1 MTLKALDAPNR
12 VHAQPELFL
21 AYAESDHDWVHGFL
35 LPELGL
41 DRQSVLT
48 PQEFEA
54 GAVVIQEFERAVLTA
69 RFTVLVLSPAFETS
83 PWSAFAELLASHDS
97 LRRNSDRLVPLLLQP
112 YELPLRL
119 DFRVRLDCTVPSRWE
134 IEVARLRKLLQ
145 RDAPAAERL
154 PCPYLGLL
162 AFGPA
167 EATRFFGRDRES
179 DDICRRL
186 WQHDFL
192 LLVGPSG
199 SGKSSLISA
208 GVLPR
213 LLAMDA
219 DRWMVRTL
227 RPDAGALNWL
237 TDTFGGDVA
246 SASRDDLSTR
256 VDLLLHTSPRAE
268 RLLLVIDQAEAI
280 FVLPGREERAAFLD
294 LLKRLRGVDR
304 CVVVLALR
312 ADFYGDLMT
321 SELWP
326 IGPGERVEIA
336 PLRGAALRETI
347 VRPAADV
354 GVHLEP
360 VLLERLLHD
369 AGEEPGAL
377 PLVQETMVSLWERRT
392 RRLLTVSAY
401 EELGGEGRSALA
413 AALAT
418 RADAA
423 CAALPPAQQQIAR
436 RIFVRL
442 VQFGEGRPDTRRPQA
457 VDALRASGDDP
468 DLFTATL
475 RHLTDRRLLT
485 VSSVDGAAATVDL
498 GHEAMIAHWPTLRD
512 WVDESRASE
521 IVRRRIERNADDW
534 QRNGR
539 DPGELYRRRKLADA
553 LERGRKREYELSPNA
568 VAYLTAGR
576 RRRLLGRLGLGIAVA
591 AVASVVLLAIAF
603 AIAPVREAWLKR
615 QAQNLSPTVLLA
627 GGPAT
632 VGPGHRRVTFP
643 PLSVDVH
650 EVTNQQ
656 YRLCVQARRCTPPY
670 EPYNNAKYAH
680 GDRLHPVVFVS
691 AYQAATFCF
700 WIGRRLPTEA
710 EWERTAR
717 GTDGR
722 RFPWGDAR
730 PRPGQVNAILAGHN
744 PRGLVPVDAPGFQR
758 GRSTDGVE
766 HLLGNAAEWT
776 ATKVSQAVRGPPDRQ
791 GDWNGRDPVM
801 SLAVKGGG
809 WQEDVTDATYASPT
823 EPTLAEGET
832 GFRCI
837 KTTR

>member
-1 MTLKALDAPNR
+1 MDGTAIDARNR
-12 VHAQPELFL
+12 AHASPELFL
-21 AYAESDHDWVHGFL
+21 AYAESDRDWVDGFL
-35 LPELGL
+35 LPEVGL

-54 GAVVIQEFERAVLTA
+54 GAVMIQEFERAVQTA
-69 RFTVLVLSPAFETS
+69 RFTVLVLSRAFQMS
-83 PWSAFAELLASHDS
+83 PWSEFAELLASHES
-97 LRRNSDRLVPLLLQP
+97 VRRNSNRLVPLLLEKYP
-112 YELPLRL
+112 VPLRL
-119 DFRVRLDCTVPSRWE
+119 DFRVRLDCTVRSRWE
-134 IEVARLRKLLQ
+134 TEVARLRELLQ

-154 PCPYLGLL
+154 ACPYPGLL
-162 AFGPA
+162 AFGPT
-167 EATRFFGRDRES
+167 EAARFFGRDRES
-179 DDICRRL
+179 DDICRLLR
-186 WQHDFL
+186 QHNFL
-192 LLVGPSG
+192 LLIGPSG
-199 SGKSSLISA
+199 CGKSSLIAA

-237 TDTFGGDVA
+237 TDTFGGEAA
-246 SASRDDLSTR
+246 SASGDDVGTR
-256 VDLLLHTSPRAE
+256 VDRLLRTSARAE
-268 RLLLVIDQAEAI
+268 RLLLVVDQAEAI
-280 FVLPGREERAAFLD
+280 FVLPGSEERAAILD
-294 LLKRLRGVDR
+294 LLRRLREVDR
-304 CVVVLALR
+304 CVVVLALS
-312 ADFYGDLMT
+312 AAFYADLMM
-321 SELWP
+321 SVLWP

-336 PLRGAALRETI
+336 PLRGAALRESI
-347 VRPAADV
+347 VRPAADA

-360 VLLERLLHD
+360 VLRERLLRD
-369 AGEEPGAL
+369 AGEEPSAL
-377 PLVQETMVSLWERRT
+377 PLVQETMVLLWERRT

-457 VDALRASGDDP
+457 VDALRATGDDP
-468 DLFTATL
+468 ALFTATL

-485 VSSVDGAAATVDL
+485 VSSADGGTATVDL

-553 LERGRKREYELSPNA
+553 LERGRKREYELSQNA
-568 VAYLTAGR
+568 VAFLSAGR
-576 RRRLLGRLGLGIAVA
+576 RRRLLERLGLVTIAVA
-591 AVASVVLLAIAF
+591 ALAGVVWL
-603 AIAPVREAWLKR
+603 AIAPVREAWLQR
-615 QAQNLSPTVLLA
+615 QAQNLSPTVLLS

-632 VGPGHRRVTFP
+632 VDPGNRRVTFP
-643 PLSVDVH
+643 PLAVDVH

-656 YRLCVQARRCTPPY
+656 YRLCVQARRCAQPE
-670 EPYNNAKYAH
+670 EPYDDEKYVR
-680 GDRLHPVVFVS
+680 GDRLRPVVYVT
-691 AYQAATFCF
+691 AYDAATFCS

-710 EWERTAR
+710 EWERAAR

-722 RFPWGDAR
+722 RFPWGAAR
-730 PRPGQVNAILAGHN
+730 PRPGQVNAIVAAPPPPWPGTRRR
-744 PRGLVPVDAPGFQR
+744 PGFRGGTQRGWGRTPAWKRRRVDSYPGPRPRERPARTARGLE
-758 GRSTDGVE
+758 RS
-766 HLLGNAAEWT
+766 
-776 ATKVSQAVRGPPDRQ
+776 
-791 GDWNGRDPVM
+791 
-801 SLAVKGGG
+801 
-809 WQEDVTDATYASPT
+809 
-823 EPTLAEGET
+823 
-832 GFRCI
+832 
-837 KTTR
+837 

>member
-1 MTLKALDAPNR
+1 MNRMAVDARNR
-12 VHAQPELFL
+12 VHPQSELFI
-21 AYAESDHDWVHGFL
+21 AYAETDCDWVHGFL
-35 LPELGL
+35 IPEIGL
-41 DRQSVLT
+41 DRQSILT

-54 GAVVIQEFERAVLTA
+54 GAVLIQEFERAVLTA

-83 PWSAFAELLASHDS
+83 PWSAFAELLASHEN
-97 LRRNSDRLVPLLLQP
+97 LRRNSNRLIPLLLKP
-112 YELPLRL
+112 YNLPLHV
-119 DFRVRLDCTVPSRWE
+119 DFRVRLDCTVRSRWE
-134 IEVARLRKLLQ
+134 TEVARLRTLLQ
-145 RDAPAAERL
+145 RDAPAAEQL
-154 PCPYLGLL
+154 PCPYPGLL
-162 AFGPA
+162 AFGPTD
-167 EATRFFGRDRES
+167 ATRFFGRDRES

-186 WQHDFL
+186 WQHHFL

-199 SGKSSLISA
+199 SGKSSLIAA

-213 LLAMDA
+213 LLATDA

-227 RPDAGALNWL
+227 RPDAGSLSWL
-237 TDTFGGDVA
+237 TDTFGSG
-246 SASRDDLSTR
+246 DDLGSR
-256 VDLLLHTSPRAE
+256 VDLLLRTSARAE
-268 RLLLVIDQAEAI
+268 RLLLVVDQAEAI
-280 FVLPGREERAAFLD
+280 FVLPGNEKRAAFLD
-294 LLKRLRGVDR
+294 LLTRLRGLDR
-304 CVVVLALR
+304 CVVLLALS
-312 ADFYGDLMT
+312 AAFWGDVMM
-321 SELWP
+321 SVLWP

-354 GVHLEP
+354 GVYLES

-369 AGEEPGAL
+369 AGEEPGVL
-377 PLVQETMVSLWERRT
+377 PLVQETMVLLWERRT

-436 RIFVRL
+436 RILVRL

-457 VDALRASGDDP
+457 VDALRASSDDP
-468 DLFTATL
+468 ALFAATL

-485 VSSVDGAAATVDL
+485 VSSVDGGAATVDL

-521 IVRRRIERNADDW
+521 IARRRIERNADDW

-539 DPGELYRRRKLADA
+539 DPGDLYRRRKLADA
-553 LERGRKREYELSPNA
+553 VERGQKREYELSQNA
-568 VAYLTAGR
+568 AAFLTAGR
-576 RRRLLGRLGLGIAVA
+576 RRRLLGRLGLA
-591 AVASVVLLAIAF
+591 AIAIAALAGVVWL
-603 AIAPVREAWLKR
+603 AIAPVREAWLQR

-632 VGPGHRRVTFP
+632 VGPGDRRVTFP
-643 PLSVDVH
+643 ALSVDVH

-656 YRLCVQARRCTPPY
+656 YRLCVQARRCAPPE
-670 EPYNNAKYAH
+670 EPYNDEKYVQ
-680 GDRLHPVVFVS
+680 GDRLHPVVYVT
-691 AYQAATFCF
+691 AYHAATFCS

-710 EWERTAR
+710 EWERVAR

-722 RFPWGDAR
+722 RFPWGAAR
-730 PRPGQVNAILAGHN
+730 PGPGQVNAILANHQ
-744 PRGLVPVDAPGFQR
+744 PRGLVPVDAPGFER
-758 GRSTDGVE
+758 GRTADGVE
-766 HLLGNAAEWT
+766 DLLGNAAEWT
-776 ATKVSQAVRGPPDRQ
+776 ATRVRDTGNDQLERQ
-791 GDWNGRDPVM
+791 GDWNGRDRV
-801 SLAVKGGG
+801 LGLVVKGGG
-809 WQEDVTDATYASPT
+809 WQEDAYDAKYATIADAILPD
-823 EPTLAEGET
+823 AQT

-837 KTTR
+837 ATAR

>member
-1 MTLKALDAPNR
+1 MDGTAIDARNGA
-12 VHAQPELFL
+12 HASPELFL
-21 AYAESDHDWVHGFL
+21 AYAESDRDWVDGFL
-35 LPELGL
+35 LPEVGL

-54 GAVVIQEFERAVLTA
+54 GAVVIQEFENAVLTA
-69 RFTVLVLSPAFETS
+69 RFTVLVLSHAFETS
-83 PWSAFAELLASHDS
+83 PWSEFAELLASHDNI
-97 LRRNSDRLVPLLLQP
+97 RRNSNRLVPLLLQP
-112 YELPLRL
+112 YKLPLHL
-119 DFRVRLDCTVPSRWE
+119 DFRVRLDCTVRSRWE
-134 IEVARLRKLLQ
+134 TEVARLRTLLQ

-154 PCPYLGLL
+154 ACPYPGLL
-162 AFGPA
+162 AFGPT
-167 EATRFFGRDRES
+167 EAARFFGRDREC

-186 WQHDFL
+186 RQHDFL

-213 LLAMDA
+213 LLAIDA

-227 RPDAGALNWL
+227 PPDAGALMWL
-237 TDTFGGDVA
+237 TDTLGGDGA
-246 SASRDDLSTR
+246 SASGDDVGTR
-256 VDLLLHTSPRAE
+256 VDRLLRTSARAE
-268 RLLLVIDQAEAI
+268 RLLLVVDQAEAI

-294 LLKRLRGVDR
+294 LLRRLRGVDR
-304 CVVVLALR
+304 CVVMLALR
-312 ADFYGDLMT
+312 ADFWGDVMN
-321 SELWP
+321 SVLWP

-369 AGEEPGAL
+369 AGEEPGVL
-377 PLVQETMVSLWERRT
+377 PLVQETMVLLWERRT

-401 EELGGEGRSALA
+401 EELGGGEGRSALD

-436 RIFVRL
+436 RILVRL

-457 VDALRASGDDP
+457 VDALRATGDDP
-468 DLFTATL
+468 ALFAATL

-485 VSSVDGAAATVDL
+485 VSSADGGTATVDL
-498 GHEAMIAHWPTLRD
+498 GHEAMIAHWPTLRA
-512 WVDESRASE
+512 WIDESRASE
-521 IVRRRIERNADDW
+521 MVRRRIERNADDW

-539 DPGELYRRRKLADA
+539 DPGELYRRRNLADA
-553 LERGRKREYELSPNA
+553 LERGRKREYELSQNA
-568 VAYLTAGR
+568 VAFLTAGR
-576 RRRLLGRLGLGIAVA
+576 RRRLLGRLGLATIAVA
-591 AVASVVLLAIAF
+591 ALAGVVWL

-615 QAQNLSPTVLLA
+615 QAQNLSPTVLLPA
-627 GGPAT
+627 GPAT
-632 VGPGHRRVTFP
+632 VGPGDRRVTFP

-656 YRLCVQARRCTPPY
+656 YRLCVQARRCAPPE
-670 EPYNNAKYAH
+670 EPYNDEKYVQ
-680 GDRLHPVVFVS
+680 GDRLRPVVYVT
-691 AYQAATFCF
+691 AYDAATFCS

-710 EWERTAR
+710 EWERAAR

-722 RFPWGDAR
+722 RFPWGAAR
-730 PRPGQVNAILAGHN
+730 PRPGQVNAILAGHQS
-744 PRGLVPVDAPGFQR
+744 RGLVPVDAPGFAG
-758 GRSTDGVE
+758 GRSADGVE
-766 HLLGNAAEWT
+766 QLLGNAAEWT
-776 ATKVSQAVRGPPDRQ
+776 ATRVRDTGNGQLQRQ
-791 GDWNGRDPVM
+791 GDWNGRDRV
-801 SLAVKGGG
+801 LGLVVKGGG
-809 WQEDVTDATYASPT
+809 WQEDVEDAKYATIADAILPD
-823 EPTLAEGET
+823 AQT
-832 GFRCI
+832 GFRCVETA
-837 KTTR
+837 K

>member
-1 MTLKALDAPNR
+1 MTAVDAR
-12 VHAQPELFL
+12 TRAHAQPELFL
-21 AYAESDHDWVHGFL
+21 AYAERDRDWVDGFL
-35 LPELGL
+35 LPEVGL

-54 GAVVIQEFERAVLTA
+54 GAVVIQEFERAVQTA
-69 RFTVLVLSPAFETS
+69 RFTVLVLSPAFQTS
-83 PWSAFAELLASHDS
+83 PWSVFAELLASHES
-97 LRRNSDRLVPLLLQP
+97 IRRNSDRLVPLLLEEF
-112 YELPLRL
+112 ELPPHL
-119 DFRVRLDCTVPSRWE
+119 DFRVRLDCTVRSRWE
-134 IEVARLRKLLQ
+134 TEVARLRKLLQ

-154 PCPYLGLL
+154 PCPYPGLL
-162 AFGPA
+162 PFGPT
-167 EATRFFGRDRES
+167 EATRFFGRDRET

-186 WQHDFL
+186 RQHDFL
-192 LLVGPSG
+192 LLIGPSG
-199 SGKSSLISA
+199 SGKSSLIAA

-213 LLAMDA
+213 LLATDA
-219 DRWMVRTL
+219 DHWMVRTL
-227 RPDAGALNWL
+227 RPNAGALKWL
-237 TDTFGGDVA
+237 TDTFGGDIA
-246 SASRDDLSTR
+246 SASGNDLGTR
-256 VDLLLHTSPRAE
+256 VDLLLHTSAPAD
-268 RLLLVIDQAEAI
+268 RLLLVVDQAEAI
-280 FVLPGREERAAFLD
+280 FVLPESEERAAILD
-294 LLKRLRGVDR
+294 LLRRLREVDR
-304 CVVVLALR
+304 CVVVLALS
-312 ADFYGDLMT
+312 AAFYADLMT
-321 SELWP
+321 SVLWP

-347 VRPAADV
+347 VRPASNV

-377 PLVQETMVSLWERRT
+377 PLVQETMVLLWERRT

-442 VQFGEGRPDTRRPQA
+442 VQFGEGRPDTRRPQTI
-457 VDALRASGDDP
+457 DALEVTGDDP
-468 DLFTATL
+468 AIFAATL

-485 VSSVDGAAATVDL
+485 VSSVDGGAATVDL

-512 WVDESRASE
+512 WIDESRASE
-521 IVRRRIERNADDW
+521 MVRRRIERNADDW

-553 LERGRKREYELSPNA
+553 LERRRKHEYELSRSA
-568 VAYLTAGR
+568 VAFLTASR
-576 RRRLLGRLGLGIAVA
+576 RRRLLARLGLAMIAVA
-591 AVASVVLLAIAF
+591 ALAGVVWL
-603 AIAPVREAWLKR
+603 AIAPVREAWLQR
-615 QAQNLSPTVLLA
+615 QAQNLSPAVLLP

-632 VGPGHRRVTFP
+632 VGLGDRQVTFP

-656 YRLCVQARRCTPPY
+656 YRLCVQARRCAPPE
-670 EPYNNAKYAH
+670 EPYNDEKYVQ
-680 GDRLHPVVFVS
+680 GDRLRPVVYVT
-691 AYQAATFCF
+691 AYHAATFCS

-710 EWERTAR
+710 EWERVAR

-722 RFPWGDAR
+722 RFPWGAAR
-730 PRPGQVNAILAGHN
+730 PGLSQVNAILASHQ
-744 PRGLVPVDAPGFQR
+744 PRGLVPVNAPGFER
-758 GRSTDGVE
+758 GRSPDGVE
-766 HLLGNAAEWT
+766 HLVGNAAEWT
-776 ATKVSQAVRGPPDRQ
+776 ATQVRDTGTGQLERQ
-791 GDWNGRDPVM
+791 GDWNGRDRVM

-809 WQEDVTDATYASPT
+809 WQEDAEDAKYASIADAILPD
-823 EPTLAEGET
+823 AQT
-832 GFRCI
+832 GFRCVE
-837 KTTR
+837 TAR